1 MRAKSGVVQ
10 NRVSPNAPD
19 RRAGGIPATK
29 RALAIAAVEGG
40 RKCVSWPFEARGR
53 RRTDAACR
61 LLLDSRR
68 GNDLFCRISVGG
80 RLPRFSIP
88 SPDRAAVVRVRVSN
102 LVHLSSA
109 LDLSMRYWILT

>member
-1 MRAKSGVVQ
+1 MPQTVGLAEFPPPIARGPPPPLKATE
-10 NRVSPNAPD
+10 NASP
-19 RRAGGIPATK
+19 
-29 RALAIAAVEGG
+29 G
-40 RKCVSWPFEARGR
+40 RSRRGR